1 MLSCVQVSAQGEAS
15 YSPLLEEHSH
25 SSQRDTT
32 QHGLRLEERS
42 NSYELQLDGRPGRA
56 IGQMREVFGY
66 RALLEN

>member
-1 MLSCVQVSAQGEAS
+1 MDVFAQVIAS
-15 YSPLLEEHSH
+15 YSPLLKEHSH
-25 SSQRDTT
+25 SSQSNAT

-66 RALLEN
+66 RALLEH